1 MKTALVEEAR
11 RAVSKETIVETIK
24 VLSDVAAAP
33 GTELRAAENLAA
45 HWESTVLD
53 SVVVVHR
60 DGDSADVEA
69 ATAQSE
75 AGAAHLGFYS
85 HLDTSLTG
93 DTIVDAPITGLTG
106 PMPELA
112 VSENQAVGFGLSV
125 ARAPTAA
132 ALAGIAAASSVLS
145 HHEVPHHISHLVTG
159 GGTHRAYPLGGIVP
173 PPDIATPGFGAGVH
187 RSLRRGYRP
196 DAVVNVKAAAPGVL
210 YEEPGAMFVRMAV
223 RGPMFPSLL
232 RERLAPDG
240 GAIGTGRQLLEAF
253 EDWRETFVAQPASA
267 QCGHEATVGA
277 VRSGS
282 FEKVDL
288 VAAIFEAAAYVMFP
302 PGEDPEAITAD
313 LTDAISAQLNED
325 VEVEVYASVVGGS
338 SPPDATIV
346 TLANEV
352 WDEAHGT
359 GSHVVSGWT
368 GSTDG
373 AIFRNAGIDTVR
385 IGLSTRPG
393 DDPRTDVVALDDV
406 VVSAEMYAEMAVRFA
421 TMDAT

>member
-1 MKTALVEEAR
+1 
-11 RAVSKETIVETIK
+11 
-24 VLSDVAAAP
+24 
-33 GTELRAAENLAA
+33 
-45 HWESTVLD
+45 
-53 SVVVVHR
+53 
-60 DGDSADVEA
+60 
-69 ATAQSE
+69 
-75 AGAAHLGFYS
+75 
-85 HLDTSLTG
+85 
-93 DTIVDAPITGLTG
+93 
-106 PMPELA
+106 
-112 VSENQAVGFGLSV
+112 
-125 ARAPTAA
+125 
-132 ALAGIAAASSVLS
+132 
-145 HHEVPHHISHLVTG
+145 
-159 GGTHRAYPLGGIVP
+159 
-173 PPDIATPGFGAGVH
+173 
-187 RSLRRGYRP
+187 
-196 DAVVNVKAAAPGVL
+196 
-210 YEEPGAMFVRMAV
+210 
-223 RGPMFPSLL
+223 
-232 RERLAPDG
+232 
-240 GAIGTGRQLLEAF
+240 
-253 EDWRETFVAQPASA
+253 VAQPASA